1 MTLMLEGK
9 TALVTGASRGIGRA
23 IAERLAA
30 SGALVAIHY
39 AANEDAAKE
48 TLGAIEAAG
57 GRAFLIQAE
66 FGKPGAIEKAVGEL
80 RSGLQSRAGNDGL
93 DILVN
98 NAGGSG
104 YRSVAEMTEEFYDYT
119 FDLNTRS
126 PFFLTKA
133 LLPNLRAGGSV
144 INISSE
150 AARINLVETVSYG
163 MAKAALEHFTRCL
176 AKEIGP
182 RDIRVNCVAPGI
194 IHTAQSDDYLSIP
207 ERKRE
212 VELATPLRRV
222 GHVSDMAEMV
232 HALVTAAGGFTTGQ
246 VIEVSGGY
254 LL

>member
-1 MTLMLEGK
+1 MTRMLEGK

-23 IAERLAA
+23 IAERFAV
-30 SGALVAIHY
+30 SGALVALHY
-39 AANEDAAKE
+39 ATNTAAAE
-48 TLGAIEAAG
+48 EALRAIEAAG
-57 GRAFLIQAE
+57 GTAFLIQAE
-66 FGKPGAIEKAVGEL
+66 FGKPGAIEKVVEEL
-80 RSGLQSRAGNDGL
+80 KAGLMREAGADGL

-104 YRSVAEMTEEFYDYT
+104 YKNVAEMTEQFYDYT
-119 FDLNTRS
+119 FDLNART
-126 PFFLTKA
+126 PFFLTQA

-182 RDIRVNCVAPGI
+182 RNIRVNCVAPGI

-212 VELATPLRRV
+212 IELATPLRRV

-232 HALVTAAGGFTTGQ
+232 HALVTAAGAYATGQ